1 MLYELYKEA
10 QFKTNELVLEREV
23 FDEHVKR
30 RYPDQ
35 MWHVREQCV
44 TNKISQ
50 DEWYK
55 HPLDDVTPTIWKE
68 MCNKSNNRKWKVII
82 K

>member
-10 QFKTNELVLEREV
+10 QFETDDLVLELEL

-30 RYPDQ
+30 RYLDQ
-35 MWHVREQCV
+35 MWHLREQCV

-55 HPLDDVTPTIWKE
+55 DPPDDVTPTIWKE
-68 MCNKSNNRKWKVII
+68 MCNKLNNRKWKVII